1 MPELSADALAPW
13 HDFYTLLGTG
23 AVTLIGAMFVVASI
37 GTGILTHER
46 SAETATFLTPT
57 VLHLSTV
64 LFACA
69 LTLVPGVSTVV
80 MGMLFCAAG
89 IIGLAYSALIWGR
102 TQRRNLVLVD
112 RLWYALVPVAGYG
125 AMVAAS
131 ILTIERR
138 TASLDVGALA
148 LVLLLIA
155 GIRNAWDLILYFVA
169 QNSRRL

>member
-37 GTGILTHER
+37 GTGVLTHER

-57 VLHLSTV
+57 LMHLTTV
-64 LFACA
+64 LLACA
-69 LTLVPGVSTVV
+69 LTMVPGVSTEV
-80 MGMLFCAAG
+80 MGGLFCAAG
-89 IIGLAYSALIWGR
+89 VIGLAYSALIWR
-102 TQRRNLVLVD
+102 KTRQRSLEVVD

-125 AMVAAS
+125 AMVAAA

-138 TASLDVGALA
+138 AASLDVGALA
-148 LVLLLIA
+148 LALLFIA
-155 GIRNAWDLILYFVA
+155 GIRNAWDLIIFLVA